1 MDIREQISA
10 GKASMGIELGSTR
23 IKAILIGENP
33 NEVIGMGSH
42 EWENSLVEGL
52 WSYSLDD
59 LTSK

>member
-1 MDIREQISA
+1 
-10 GKASMGIELGSTR
+10 MGIELGSTR